1 MRVRAGSGSTGT
13 ARAMRRRR
21 GDFDGLSVLPLLGGG
36 SDHGTRACPILKAA
50 YLNAKEDLRLAIRR
64 NLKLPA
70 DCSSSRSASW
80 LWSIGLTRR

>member
-13 ARAMRRRR
+13 VRAMLRR
-21 GDFDGLSVLPLLGGG
+21 GDFDGPTVLPLLGGG
-36 SDHGTRACPILKAA
+36 SV
-50 YLNAKEDLRLAIRR
+50 RR

-70 DCSSSRSASW
+70 DCSSSHSASW